1 MDPQQAAFT
10 YVRSVAMQLFGENKV
25 YDGFLPP
32 EDTPYPFIYIGE
44 AMQSDRVLKGAVI
57 GTVSIT
63 AHVWSN
69 NPRARG
75 QVSEMMRQVKS
86 KLYENTEDY
95 ENTCFVSA
103 SSRVL
108 ADNSTANPLLHGV
121 LELQFYFS

>member
-10 YVRSVAMQLFGENKV
+10 YVRSVAIQLFGENKV

-32 EDTPYPFIYIGE
+32 EGTPYPFIYIGE
-44 AMQSDRVLKGAVI
+44 AIQSDRALKGAVI

-86 KLYENTEDY
+86 KLYENT
-95 ENTCFVSA
+95 
-103 SSRVL
+103 
-108 ADNSTANPLLHGV
+108 
-121 LELQFYFS
+121 